1 MWLILNIFQ
10 ALLIVVI
17 TLASSV
23 VSLFMPLIGQRKAA
37 LWIARK
43 IWAPFLL
50 KLVGGKVEVIHPENI
65 DLSIPQII
73 VANHS
78 SHFDIPILF
87 ANINYPIYFIAKKEL
102 KRIPFFGWACSAVG
116 MVWIDRKNK
125 GSAAQSMRD
134 AGEQIKK
141 GKTIITFPEG
151 TRTKTGQINQFKR
164 GSFALALATGLDIM
178 PICIINS
185 RPLNPPGKFSF
196 RPARVKLIFGDKIC
210 TADHMNKTPE
220 QYAKYV
226 EWQISLMYQKYMD

>member
-1 MWLILNIFQ
+1 MWFFINIIQVVLILVVT
-10 ALLIVVI
+10 IV
-17 TLASSV
+17 SSV
-23 VSLFMPLIGQRKAA
+23 VSLFTPLIGQSKIA

-43 IWAPFLL
+43 IWAPALL
-50 KLVGGKVEVIHPENI
+50 KIVGGKVEVIHPENI
-65 DLSIPQII
+65 DLTIPQII

-87 ANINYPIYFIAKKEL
+87 AHIDYPIYFIAKKEL
-102 KRIPFFGWACSAVG
+102 KRIPFFGWACSAIG

-125 GSAAQSMRD
+125 GKAAQSMKD

-151 TRTKTGQINQFKR
+151 TRTKTGQINLFKR
-164 GSFALALATGLDIM
+164 GSFALAQTTGLDIM

-185 RPLNPPGKFSF
+185 RPLHPPGKFRF
-196 RPARVKLIFGDKIC
+196 RPAKVTVVFGEKIC
-210 TADHMNKTPE
+210 TADHMNKTAE

-226 EWQISLMYQKYMD
+226 EWQIMLMYQKYQ

>member
-1 MWLILNIFQ
+1 MWFIINFFQSLLIL
-10 ALLIVVI
+10 LI

-23 VSLFMPLIGQRKAA
+23 VSLFTPLIGQRKAA

-43 IWAPFLL
+43 IWAPSLL
-50 KLVGGKVEVIHPENI
+50 KIVGGKVEIIHPENI
-65 DLSIPQII
+65 DLSTPQII

-87 ANINYPIYFIAKKEL
+87 ASIDYPIYFIAKKEL

-125 GSAAQSMRD
+125 GSALQSMKD

-151 TRTKTGQINQFKR
+151 TRTKTGKINQFKR
-164 GSFALALATGLDIM
+164 GSFALAQATGLDIM

-185 RPLNPPGKFSF
+185 RPLHPPGKFRF
-196 RPARVKLIFGDKIC
+196 RPAQVKIIFGEKIS
-210 TADHMNKTPE
+210 TAEHANKTAE
-220 QYAKYV
+220 QFAKHV
-226 EWQISLMYQKYMD
+226 EWQIILMYQKYL